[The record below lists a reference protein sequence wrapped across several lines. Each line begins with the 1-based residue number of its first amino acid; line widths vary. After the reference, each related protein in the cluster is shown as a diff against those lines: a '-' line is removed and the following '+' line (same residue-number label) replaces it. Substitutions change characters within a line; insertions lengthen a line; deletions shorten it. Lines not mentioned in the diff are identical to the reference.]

1 MKLKEKINDLF
12 NILKKSIKKFPVT
25 TISIYILT
33 VIYAVCIGN
42 NNVDWQV
49 INRIATFT
57 SIFAITT
64 FLIETVSNK
73 KKNQIIWYILALI
86 WSAISTISIYTK
98 GPVFGLSN
106 EIFIHFVSRVICCYV
121 ISLIILSIYYNF
133 KKSEKSFG
141 SYLTSVVVSIFK
153 TSLIYGI
160 LAIGLLIITSIFIFL
175 ILNGRHYILLGRI
188 EILLLGMYYVPTV
201 IYSLYNQQGEIGK
214 FAKVVIKY
222 ILGTL
227 VMVAFAIIYIYIL
240 KIFILRDIPSNQI
253 FRILAA
259 LFVIGLP
266 IWTMCSS
273 FNEEKT
279 FDKINNKMPLLFIP
293 FIFLQIYSI
302 GVRIGEN
309 GITEARY
316 LCVMLIIFEIIY
328 TIIYI
333 KNKSKIEISLLVII
347 IFTVISTLVP
357 FANMFKVSA
366 LSQYNILKKY
376 DSKENLSKEE
386 KSKLYGAYYYLE
398 DSVIGKKYIENYEL
412 KNKEEGD
419 LIIYEYNS
427 KNDEYISADSDS
439 EYITVEGYKMVYNVS
454 ASSYNLSS
462 LSGYDSKG
470 EEVTIDKI
478 FKKVSFK
485 TNNDKEIANVNM
497 LNFIEKVIQ
506 HKNSIDSDFKYMNE
520 IIVDENRKI
529 ILESIYINYNET
541 TKEVSSYN
549 FIGYLLEK

>member
-57 SIFAITT
+57 SIFATTT

-98 GPVFGLSN
+98 EGPVFGLSN

-240 KIFILRDIPSNQI
+240 KI
-253 FRILAA
+253 
-259 LFVIGLP
+259 
-266 IWTMCSS
+266 
-273 FNEEKT
+273 
-279 FDKINNKMPLLFIP
+279 
-293 FIFLQIYSI
+293 
-302 GVRIGEN
+302 
-309 GITEARY
+309 
-316 LCVMLIIFEIIY
+316 LI
-328 TIIYI
+328 
-333 KNKSKIEISLLVII
+333 
-347 IFTVISTLVP
+347 
-357 FANMFKVSA
+357 
-366 LSQYNILKKY
+366 
-376 DSKENLSKEE
+376 
-386 KSKLYGAYYYLE
+386 
-398 DSVIGKKYIENYEL
+398 
-412 KNKEEGD
+412 
-419 LIIYEYNS
+419 
-427 KNDEYISADSDS
+427 
-439 EYITVEGYKMVYNVS
+439 
-454 ASSYNLSS
+454 
-462 LSGYDSKG
+462 
-470 EEVTIDKI
+470 
-478 FKKVSFK
+478 
-485 TNNDKEIANVNM
+485 
-497 LNFIEKVIQ
+497 
-506 HKNSIDSDFKYMNE
+506 
-520 IIVDENRKI
+520 
-529 ILESIYINYNET
+529 
-541 TKEVSSYN
+541 
-549 FIGYLLEK
+549 

>member
-1 MKLKEKINDLF
+1 
-12 NILKKSIKKFPVT
+12 
-25 TISIYILT
+25 
-33 VIYAVCIGN
+33 
-42 NNVDWQV
+42 
-49 INRIATFT
+49 
-57 SIFAITT
+57 
-64 FLIETVSNK
+64 
-73 KKNQIIWYILALI
+73 
-86 WSAISTISIYTK
+86 
-98 GPVFGLSN
+98 
-106 EIFIHFVSRVICCYV
+106 
-121 ISLIILSIYYNF
+121 
-133 KKSEKSFG
+133 
-141 SYLTSVVVSIFK
+141 
-153 TSLIYGI
+153 
-160 LAIGLLIITSIFIFL
+160 
-175 ILNGRHYILLGRI
+175 
-188 EILLLGMYYVPTV
+188 
-201 IYSLYNQQGEIGK
+201 
-214 FAKVVIKY
+214 
-222 ILGTL
+222 
-227 VMVAFAIIYIYIL
+227 
-240 KIFILRDIPSNQI
+240 
-253 FRILAA
+253 
-259 LFVIGLP
+259 
-266 IWTMCSS
+266 MCSS

-333 KNKSKIEISLLVII
+333 KNKSKIEISLLVIAI
-347 IFTVISTLVP
+347 LTVVSTLVP

-419 LIIYEYNS
+419 LLIYEYNS

-485 TNNDKEIANVNM
+485 TSNDKEVADVNM

-529 ILESIYINYNET
+529 ILKSVYINYNEI

-549 FIGYLLEK
+549 FSGYLLEK